1 MIQRLFTYFS
11 AGMTAATGTGLG
23 YESYG
28 LGEYSTTAPFQP
40 SPLSFSALE
49 LIALNLLVIGLIW
62 FFIKKVV
69 TQQTL
74 TQTLKPMQ
82 EELTEINKRISSLE
96 SSRSAV
102 EAGLKNVPGAKEI
115 QDVQVSLARM
125 GGDIDVLR
133 ATLTMIEKPLNL
145 LLEQSIEGKPN
156 DK

>member
-1 MIQRLFTYFS
+1 MVIQRLCAYFS
-11 AGMTAATGTGLG
+11 AGMIAATGTGLG

-28 LGEYSTTAPFQP
+28 FGEYSTIAPVQP
-40 SPLSFSALE
+40 FPLSAVE
-49 LIALNLLVIGLIW
+49 LIALNLLVIGVIW

-82 EELTEINKRISSLE
+82 EELTEIDKRISSLE

-115 QDVQVSLARM
+115 QEVQISLARM

-133 ATLTMIEKPLNL
+133 ATLIRIEKPLNL
-145 LLEQSIEGKPN
+145 LLEQSIEGGGGSN
-156 DK
+156 A